1 MREAVLDVDSVTEGM
16 APVVRS
22 EVGAGEHGSHH
33 VGEGAVGSFSNG
45 VLEGGTGACGLKD
58 VSCFSDALLELG
70 ASSEFATLVCPNA
83 AKA

>member
-33 VGEGAVGSFSNG
+33 VGEGAVRPFCYS
-45 VLEGGTGACGLKD
+45 VLKRGAGAG
-58 VSCFSDALLELG
+58 CFKRIACFIDTN
-70 ASSEFATLVCPNA
+70 SES
-83 AKA
+83 

>member
-45 VLEGGTGACGLKD
+45 VLEGGTGA
-58 VSCFSDALLELG
+58 SRF
-70 ASSEFATLVCPNA
+70 
-83 AKA
+83 